1 MKKTISFIL
10 AVLMLF
16 SGLCVFSAEENA
28 VTVYVD
34 GLKINFDV
42 DPIIESGRTLVPLRY
57 IFESLGATVE
67 WRGETLTAVAK
78 KGEDTIEISV
88 GSNILYKNGN
98 PTELDVGAKLIDGR
112 TLVPARAVSEGM
124 GCDVKWDA
132 DERRVIIRS
141 KGSLMFS
148 ELSPADEAIVK
159 ANYPKTYEKLIFE
172 SLYGNFQ
179 KSGKEYFKG
188 ISQNADETRIFVNY
202 VWDMGIMSSILSV
215 QEKSETVYVLNT
227 YDKFTDDMIKEAYI
241 ILASKIGIG
250 SKNAFTSSY
259 EKTTGGKD
267 VLLLTMNDATL
278 GCTYIGVVATD
289 DDVRY
294 FLLVEIDGKNELC
307 EMKPTG
313 MTTYSRSAKDKSGFL
328 KAVENVL

>member
-1 MKKTISFIL
+1 MKKFISLIL
-10 AVLMLF
+10 TVSMML
-16 SGLCVFSAEENA
+16 SGICAYCAEDGA

-42 DPIIESGRTLVPLRY
+42 DPIIDNGRTLVPMRY

-67 WRGETLTAVAK
+67 WRGETSTAVAK

-124 GCDVKWDA
+124 GCDVKWD
-132 DERRVIIRS
+132 DKERRVIIRS

-148 ELSPADEAIVK
+148 EISPEDEAKFK
-159 ANYPKTYEKLIFE
+159 ASYKKTYEKIVFE
-172 SLYGNFQ
+172 SLYDNFK

-188 ISQNADETRIFVNY
+188 ISNNADETKIFVNY
-202 VWDMGIMSSILSV
+202 VWDMEIMNAILEV
-215 QEKSETVYVLNT
+215 QEKSETIYVVNAYENVT
-227 YDKFTDDMIKEAYI
+227 EDMIKEAYVS
-241 ILASKIGIG
+241 LASKMGAG
-250 SKNAFTSSY
+250 SEKTFTSSY
-259 EKTTGGKD
+259 EKTPGGKD
-267 VLLLTMNDATL
+267 VLLLTMKDVQL
-278 GCTYIGVVATD
+278 GCSYVAVVAEN

-294 FLLVEIDGKNELC
+294 FLLAEIDGKNELC
-307 EMKPTG
+307 EIRETG
-313 MTTYSRSAKDKSGFL
+313 MMTYAKSAKDKKGFL
-328 KAVENVL
+328 SAIDKL